1 MADKIVDLNPIIN
14 EIINLSDPNL
24 MKWTLK
30 QRELL
35 PKLMA
40 NIFALW
46 TLSSAENYFDVD
58 ENENDE

>member
-1 MADKIVDLNPIIN
+1 MADKIVDLNPIIK
-14 EIINLSDPNL
+14 EIIKLSDPKL

-30 QRELL
+30 QKELL

-58 ENENDE
+58 DNEHD